1 MSYRVVPA
9 RPDLLQY
16 RKQAKDL
23 LEGIARHL
31 PESLARVRLH
41 HPRLGQLTDSELGTA
56 KFKLAD
62 AQLVIAREHG
72 FDSWPRFSGHLRGLR
87 SEPADAFEA
96 RVRVN
101 EGELPIE
108 VSGRREATGLVL
120 FVLAGNVGR
129 HHSGTREIAKTL
141 NRASFCT
148 VLADLLTED
157 EEVED
162 AIHEVLRYD
171 IRLLADRAAAIVDW
185 LTNDERFRSLNV
197 GLLGSGTGAAAAGLV
212 ALERRSAVRV
222 VACCAGRPDL
232 AGAWFA
238 RGEVPTLFI
247 AGSEDAVGVGFTR
260 FVAGIV
266 PSHVPCRMEIIAG
279 GRDRFDAG
287 PLAARAA
294 ELVLAWFTPHLAK
307 QTGDGER
314 SR

>member
-1 MSYRVVPA
+1 VSHRVVPA
-9 RPDLLQY
+9 RPDFLQY

-23 LEGIARHL
+23 LNSISHHF
-31 PESLARVRLH
+31 PESLARMRQH
-41 HPRLGQLTDSELGTA
+41 HPRLRELTDFELKATE
-56 KFKLAD
+56 FKLAD

-72 FDSWPRFSGHLRGLR
+72 FDSWARFSRYLR
-87 SEPADAFEA
+87 SLRAEPADAFEA
-96 RVRVN
+96 RVRVDD
-101 EGELPIE
+101 GELPIE

-129 HHSGTREIAKTL
+129 HHAGTREIAKAL

-171 IRLLADRAAAIVDW
+171 IRLLANRAAAIVDW
-185 LTNDERFRSLNV
+185 VTNDVRFRSLNV

-212 ALERRSAVRV
+212 ALERRSAIRV
-222 VACCAGRPDL
+222 VACCAGRADL

-247 AGSEDAVGVGFTR
+247 AGSEDAVGLGFTR
-260 FVAGIV
+260 FVARIV
-266 PSHVPCRMEIIAG
+266 PSHVPCQMEIIGG

-287 PLAARAA
+287 PVAARAA
-294 ELVLAWFTPHLAK
+294 ELVSAWFAEHLAK
-307 QTGDGER
+307 QAGDGVR